1 MIGLRVWTIAF
12 GAIGGHRKTA
22 VFPHARERRDDHRA
36 NLRQLARDERRRERL
51 PEKDRDVEPIVDETA
66 PLPSLNQFRRPPGMA
81 IEAACRER
89 RREQNLSMFTRKR
102 PRTAVD
108 AQAHRQQRIADA
120 NQLKRDG
127 VLTIFGL

>member
-66 PLPSLNQFRRPPGMA
+66 PRPSLNQFRRPPGMA
-81 IEAACRER
+81 IEATCRER
-89 RREQNLSMFTRKR
+89 RREQPARAE
-102 PRTAVD
+102 PVD
-108 AQAHRQQRIADA
+108 VHAQAAAHRSRCTGPSATA
-120 NQLKRDG
+120 HR
-127 VLTIFGL
+127 